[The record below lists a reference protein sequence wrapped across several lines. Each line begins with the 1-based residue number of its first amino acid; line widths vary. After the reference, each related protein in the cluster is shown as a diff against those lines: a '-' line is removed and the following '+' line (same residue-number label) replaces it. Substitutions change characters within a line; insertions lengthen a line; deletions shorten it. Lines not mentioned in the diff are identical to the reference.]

1 MGGFTNA
8 FPPVIAVYFASLTI
22 IPVWPWFPLPKLNG
36 VVAAIAVSSLSVLVM
51 LCSVGWPKIL
61 EIGSFQISSLVSTLI
76 PIVGL
81 GSFLSID

>member
-22 IPVWPWFPLPKLNG
+22 IPVWLWFPLPKLNG
-36 VVAAIAVSSLSVLVM
+36 VVAAIAVSSFSVLVM
-51 LCSVGWPKIL
+51 SCSVGWPKIL